1 MVVAGMWTIWV
12 ARLIVSSGKKYHF
25 VPVNQSC
32 EFVILPAGRQEVLFK
47 INGSIC
53 GTKTLSATS
62 QWETV
67 EIATYEQGSEA
78 LNGIY
83 SFIGYGR
90 P

>member
-1 MVVAGMWTIWV
+1 MDNLG
-12 ARLIVSSGKKYHF
+12 GK
-25 VPVNQSC
+25 VNSVKWK
-32 EFVILPAGRQEVLFK
+32 EIPFRTGKSVLRIRYSASRQAEVLFK